1 MRRWLSSLAVYAD
14 RRMLVLLALGF
25 SSGLPLLL
33 VFSTLT
39 LWLKDAGLAV
49 GTIGL
54 FAATRTPYSI
64 KFLWAPL
71 LDRLPIPGLTRLLG
85 RRRSWM
91 LVTQAGL
98 LVAIVALA
106 LSDPATA
113 PLGTAVLAVAVAALS
128 ASQDI
133 VIDAYRI
140 DRLSVEEQGAGAA
153 AAVTGYRLGMLA
165 SGAGALY
172 LSGYGLSWPATY
184 LIMAALMGVGVLATL
199 LCREPAAEPQP
210 ASAGATVPAAPA
222 AHGSAGQPVDAGG
235 NPSAWSLLARHLR
248 EGVVAPLADL
258 VQRRGA
264 AGFVLLVAFVLLY
277 KLGDALAATLGNV
290 FLVELGFTKIQI
302 ANIAKTYG
310 LLAAI
315 LGVLL
320 GGWLVRAVGLWRA
333 LWIAGF
339 VQMASNL
346 MYALQARVGAD
357 TWLLVATIGI
367 EDISGGVGTA
377 AFVAYLS
384 GLCNKAYSA
393 TQYALLTALSGML
406 RNFLAASA
414 GYLTEAFGWQ
424 NFFLLTTA
432 AAVPGLLMLYALGR
446 WGGGAGPSGAV
457 PGARTQA

>member
-1 MRRWLSSLAVYAD
+1 MRGLSSLAVYAD

-91 LVTQAGL
+91 LVTQLGL
-98 LVAIVALA
+98 LVTIAALG
-106 LSDPATA
+106 LSDPAGA
-113 PLGTAVLAVAVAALS
+113 PLVTAGVAVACAALS
-128 ASQDI
+128 ASQDV

-140 DRLSVEEQGAGAA
+140 DRLSVAEQGAGAA

-172 LSGYGLSWPATY
+172 LNGYGLSWPATY

-199 LCREPAAEPQP
+199 LCREPEAEPQ
-210 ASAGATVPAAPA
+210 AAAGTAADATG
-222 AHGSAGQPVDAGG
+222 HGSASQPGG
-235 NPSAWSLLARHLR
+235 ARRQSAWLLFAEHVRA
-248 EGVVAPLADL
+248 GVVAPLVDL
-258 VQRRGA
+258 VRRRGA
-264 AGFVLLVAFVLLY
+264 VGFALLVAFVLLY

-290 FLVELGFTKIQI
+290 FLVEIGFTKIQI

-315 LGVLL
+315 VGVLL

-357 TWLLVATIGI
+357 ATLLIATVGI
-367 EDISGGVGTA
+367 EDISSGVGTA

-406 RNFLAASA
+406 RNFLSASA
-414 GYLTEAFGWQ
+414 GYLTEALGWQ
-424 NFFLLTTA
+424 DFFLLTTA
-432 AAVPGLLMLYALGR
+432 AAVPGLLMLYALSR
-446 WGGGAGPSGAV
+446 WGAGPSDTADAA